1 MLFLLFQLGGDRYA
15 LDAGQVVEVLPLVA
29 LKALP
34 GAARGVAGLLDYRGT
49 AVPVVDLAALA
60 LGTAAAA
67 RVSTR
72 LLIVRYPSPA
82 GDKRLLGLL
91 AERTTET
98 IKRDPADFQPIGV
111 ANGGAPYLGPVL
123 HDPRG
128 LIQRVE
134 IGELLDA
141 ELRAVLFPETCQTG
155 EAVL

>member
-15 LDAGQVVEVLPLVA
+15 LDAGQIVEVLPLVA

-49 AVPVVDLAALA
+49 AVPVVDLAAMA
-60 LGTAAAA
+60 LGTPAAA

-82 GDKRLLGLL
+82 GDHRLLGLL

-98 IKRDPADFQPIGV
+98 IRRDPADFQPVGV
-111 ANGGAPYLGPVL
+111 ANDGARYLGPVI
-123 HDPRG
+123 HDPSG

-134 IGELLDA
+134 IGGLLDA
-141 ELRAVLFPETCQTG
+141 ELRAVLFPQASETSS
-155 EAVL
+155 